1 MSAVDVDLRGIQDF
15 TANPYP
21 YYAKM
26 RAEGPVHTIRTDD
39 FERVWLIVGYEEGR
53 AALADQRLGK
63 DWRTTQ
69 YATGA
74 GDPINANMLEMD
86 APHHTRLRRLVAREF
101 TARRIESLR
110 PRVQQITDELL
121 DAMVPVGHGDLVDAL
136 AFPLPMTVICELIGV
151 PDLDRNEFRRLSNGI
166 VTPKTA
172 QEEGEAVRSMGA
184 YLVELIEDKR
194 CSPGDDLLSALI
206 RARDEEGDGLS
217 SDELVGMA
225 FLLLVAGHE
234 TTVNLISN
242 GVRALLAHP
251 DQLAALRADFGLIDG
266 AVEEMLRY
274 DGPVETATFRFT
286 REPVGIGSR
295 VVPAGEAV
303 LIALAGADRDPARY
317 PEPDRF
323 DIRRDTQGHLA
334 FGHGIHFCMGA
345 PLARMEGRI
354 AIRALLERCPD
365 LELAP
370 ETGELDWLPGMLIRG
385 CDGCR
390 CAGEVGRRVMT
401 GLDLQMAQKVLDSQP
416 FSRLVGARITAFG
429 DGSATLEVDIRPE
442 LQQQNG
448 FVHGGVLSYAAD
460 NSITFAAGTTLG
472 PAVLTGGFSIQ
483 YIRPVGG
490 RTLIARSVVVHT
502 GRRQAVVRCDLF
514 AVADD
519 GTETLCAVAQGTV
532 LPARN

>member
-1 MSAVDVDLRGIQDF
+1 
-15 TANPYP
+15 
-21 YYAKM
+21 
-26 RAEGPVHTIRTDD
+26 
-39 FERVWLIVGYEEGR
+39 
-53 AALADQRLGK
+53 
-63 DWRTTQ
+63 
-69 YATGA
+69 
-74 GDPINANMLEMD
+74 
-86 APHHTRLRRLVAREF
+86 
-101 TARRIESLR
+101 
-110 PRVQQITDELL
+110 
-121 DAMVPVGHGDLVDAL
+121 
-136 AFPLPMTVICELIGV
+136 
-151 PDLDRNEFRRLSNGI
+151 
-166 VTPKTA
+166 
-172 QEEGEAVRSMGA
+172 MGA

-295 VVPAGEAV
+295 VIPVNEAV

-365 LELAP
+365 LELVP
-370 ETGELDWLPGMLIRG
+370 DTGELDWLPGMLIRG

-390 CAGEVGRRVMT
+390 CAGEVGKRVMT

-429 DGSATLEVDIRPE
+429 DGAAALEVDIRPE

-483 YIRPVGG
+483 YIRPATG
-490 RTLIARSVVVHT
+490 RTLFARAIVVHT

-514 AVADD
+514 AAADD

-532 LPARN
+532 LSARN